1 MAEAAGSAAGVLIP
15 PRMWAGAFLLTGTT
29 NTGGRWNAARAEN
42 GPESAFAAGI
52 GTETTSTVEG
62 GPRMQFPAAA
72 RERIAIASYPFREF
86 IVGRNDHAGNGG
98 AGGNSEEERKS
109 GVGPSWGGGVSGT
122 AAGHKAGGGKMDLKD
137 FAAHVSAKFNIKKIE
152 PWSEHFRSLAQG
164 YLEELRAA
172 VAQAGGAIV
181 NIAVDG
187 EHSPYSAD
195 AAERE
200 RAIAFSKQWIDV
212 AVAIGSPSVR
222 TNIPPAKGAKPDVER
237 TAESLRRVAEYGAAK
252 NVVVNLENDN
262 PASEDPFFL
271 VKVIEKVNSKWLH
284 ALPDF
289 ANTLAAYEE
298 EYAYRGIEA
307 MFGHA
312 YNISHVKETEVG
324 DGKDKIA
331 HVDLPRTF
339 GIAKKHRYK
348 GYFSMEWDSPGDPY
362 AGTAGLIEKTLKNLA

>member
-1 MAEAAGSAAGVLIP
+1 LRHTTRRRFLAEAAGSAAGAVVC
-15 PRMWAGAFLLTGTT
+15 AGVGPGLLAGMGTAL
-29 NTGGRWNAARAEN
+29 AADA
-42 GPESAFAAGI
+42 GPSM
-52 GTETTSTVEG
+52 
-62 GPRMQFPAAA
+62 RFPAAA
-72 RERIAIASYPFREF
+72 RERIAIASYPFRDF
-86 IVGRNDHAGNGG
+86 IAGR
-98 AGGNSEEERKS
+98 EE
-109 GVGPSWGGGVSGT
+109 
-122 AAGHKAGGGKMDLKD
+122 KAGGGKLELKE

-152 PWSEHFRSLAQG
+152 PWSAHFRSLERA

-172 VAQAGGAIV
+172 VAKAGGAIV

-187 EHSPYSAD
+187 EHSPYAVDS
-195 AAERE
+195 AERE
-200 RAIAFSKQWIDV
+200 RAVAFSKQWIDA

-222 TNIPPAKGAKPDVER
+222 TNLPQAKDSKPDLER
-237 TAESLRRVAEYGAAK
+237 TAESLKRVAEYGAAK
-252 NVVVNLENDN
+252 NVVVNMENDN
-262 PASEDPFFL
+262 AVSEDPFFL
-271 VKVIEKVNSKWLH
+271 VKVIEKVNSEWLH

-339 GIAKKHRYK
+339 GIAKKHGYK

-362 AGTAGLIEKTLKNLA
+362 AGTAGLIEKTLKNLS

>member
-1 MAEAAGSAAGVLIP
+1 MVTALAANAGPSMA
-15 PRMWAGAFLLTGTT
+15 
-29 NTGGRWNAARAEN
+29 
-42 GPESAFAAGI
+42 
-52 GTETTSTVEG
+52 
-62 GPRMQFPAAA
+62 FPTAV

-86 IVGRNDHAGNGG
+86 IAGREERGG
-98 AGGNSEEERKS
+98 AAQDTAGGTGEASSAPR
-109 GVGPSWGGGVSGT
+109 GVG
-122 AAGHKAGGGKMDLKD
+122 KMELKE

-152 PWSEHFRSLAQG
+152 PWSAHFRSLERA

-172 VAQAGGAIV
+172 VAKASGAIV

-187 EHSPYSAD
+187 EHSPYAAD
-195 AAERE
+195 GAERE
-200 RAIAFSKQWIDV
+200 RAVAFSKQWIDA
-212 AVAIGSPSVR
+212 AVTIGSPSVR
-222 TNIPPAKGAKPDVER
+222 TNIPPAKDAKPDVER

-262 PASEDPFFL
+262 PASEDPFFV
-271 VKVIEKVNSKWLH
+271 VKVIEKVNSDWLH

-307 MFGHA
+307 IFGHA

-324 DGKDKIA
+324 EKGKIA
-331 HVDLPRTF
+331 RVDLPRTF
-339 GIAKKHRYK
+339 GIAKKHGYK

-362 AGTAGLIEKTLKNLA
+362 AGTAGLIEKTLQSLS